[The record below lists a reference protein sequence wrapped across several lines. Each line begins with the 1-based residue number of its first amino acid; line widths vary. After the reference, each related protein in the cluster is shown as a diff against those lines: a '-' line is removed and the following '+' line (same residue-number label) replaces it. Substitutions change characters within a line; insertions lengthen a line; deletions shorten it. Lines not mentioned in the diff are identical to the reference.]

1 MCHRLMSLRGVT
13 SMKTSAMYGFYQVG
27 KLWVWGMGHGALVL
41 SVAVGAASRREVWGM
56 GHLY

>member
-1 MCHRLMSLRGVT
+1 
-13 SMKTSAMYGFYQVG
+13 MKTSAMYGFYQVG